1 MAVGLYDGSIEVID
15 ITDETSATV
24 GKSQRIT
31 SPGLEPVWK
40 IEWINGIILT
50 IYLYIKIVEMKRY
63 FAVGNVEELL
73 TVSEDGL
80 VMKYTMAN
88 GPYLIGFRQIK
99 LDRVE
104 GSVEGLQI
112 PKRTDML
119 QANRNPQA
127 IILQIHPLKSD
138 TFFVGTDEGCLHK
151 CSTFYPHQYSG
162 IMQVHRGSVTAM
174 EFSPWSPKIFL
185 TCGSDW

>member
-1 MAVGLYDGSIEVID
+1 M
-15 ITDETSATV
+15 
-24 GKSQRIT
+24 R
-31 SPGLEPVWK
+31 
-40 IEWINGIILT
+40 
-50 IYLYIKIVEMKRY
+50 RY
-63 FAVGNVEELL
+63 FVVGSVEELL

-80 VMKYTMAN
+80 VMKYTLAN

-112 PKRTDML
+112 PKRTELL

-151 CSTFYPHQYSG
+151 CSTFYPHQYAG